1 VKILILS
8 DDFPP
13 LVLGGAGVVA
23 FNLAQG
29 LQKAGHEIFV
39 ITAVGRKEKE
49 GWTEFEGLKIFRIYS
64 HYHPRWRAYLS
75 LYNFQT
81 ISKIKKI
88 IKEVKPQIV
97 HAHNIHTHLS
107 YYSLKIAK
115 KQATTVFL
123 TAHDTML
130 YSYGKVV
137 DEFKISW
144 VQELKNYRLRYN
156 PMRNLII
163 RCYLKYVDRIIAV
176 SNILWHALVNNGIK
190 NVITIHNGIDLDGWT
205 TLDESVVNF
214 KKRYRLKDKKI
225 VLFVGRLSGAKG
237 GLNLVKAMAVAIKK
251 YPKAILLIVGREDR
265 YADVIKDTA
274 KKENIAKH
282 LIITGWL
289 DRREIVTAYK
299 SSDIVVFPS
308 VYLDPFG
315 MNNIEAMATQKPV
328 IATCYGGAHEI
339 VINGETGY
347 IVNPNDINSFA
358 EKILDLFKDEARAQM
373 MGRKGRERVE
383 KNFTLKQQVGKYSDL
398 YRR

>member
-1 VKILILS
+1 MKILILS